1 MRALAIIFVT
11 ALMAAPAAAQ
21 GRRDSQGIPPG
32 QMPPDG
38 LCRVWYDG
46 RPPGQQP
53 RATNCDEAERV
64 ASRNRNARV
73 IYGSDRNDRNDRNGR
88 GVWRDDDRN
97 DRRGGNFG
105 IRSEAYTRGYED
117 GLQKG
122 REDARG
128 NRDFDPVR
136 HSWYRNAN
144 RGYDNN
150 DGSRERYR
158 VIYREAFEDG
168 YQNAYR
174 ANDDNRN
181 NRDRRGNGSIFQ
193 RWP

>member
-1 MRALAIIFVT
+1 MMRTLAIVFVT
-11 ALMAAPAAAQ
+11 ALMAAPAAEQ

-32 QMPPDG
+32 QLPPDG
-38 LCRVWYDG
+38 LFRVWYDG

-73 IYGSDRNDRNDRNGR
+73 IYGSDRGR
-88 GVWRDDDRN
+88 GGIWRDDRRDERRD
-97 DRRGGNFG
+97 DRRDDRRNGNFG
-105 IRSEAYTRGYED
+105 IRSEAYQRGYED

-128 NRDFDPVR
+128 NREFDPVR

-144 RGYDNN
+144 RGYDDN

-158 VIYREAFEDG
+158 IVYREAFEDG

-174 ANDDNRN
+174 ANDN